1 MHVRVASR
9 ARARRL
15 SAVLLACSLCVA
27 CDRQAGTGDR
37 VSLSWDLEPVPPVA
51 GAAGLAR
58 LTLRDAQQQ
67 PVTGARLQ
75 LEGHMSHPGM
85 APVVSAVTERGNG
98 TYEAPI
104 AFTMAGDWILVV
116 TGDLPGIG
124 RITRQI
130 EVVGV
135 RPAS

>member
-1 MHVRVASR
+1 VGSWRG
-9 ARARRL
+9 ARRL
-15 SAVLLACSLCVA
+15 SAVLLACSLALA
-27 CDRQAGTGDR
+27 CDRQADR
-37 VSLSWDLEPVPPVA
+37 GPDVSVAWDLEPVPPVA
-51 GAAGLAR
+51 GMPGLAR
-58 LTLRDAQQQ
+58 LTLRDPAKQ
-67 PVTGARLQ
+67 PITGARLR

-85 APVVSAVTERGNG
+85 APVLSAMSERDPGS
-98 TYEAPI
+98 YEAPLE
-104 AFTMAGDWILVV
+104 FTMAGDWILVV

>member
-1 MHVRVASR
+1 MHLRVASR

-15 SAVLLACSLCVA
+15 SGALLACSLWIA
-27 CDRQAGTGDR
+27 CDRQPDTAPG
-37 VSLSWDLEPVPPVA
+37 VSLTWDLEPAPPVA
-51 GAAGLAR
+51 GVAGVAR
-58 LTLRDAQQQ
+58 LTLRDARGR
-67 PVTGARLQ
+67 PVTGARLR

-85 APVVSAVTERGNG
+85 SPVLSAVSERGSG
-98 TYEAPI
+98 TYEVPI
-104 AFTMAGDWILVV
+104 EFTMAGDWILVV

>member
-1 MHVRVASR
+1 MRLGPR

-15 SAVLLACSLCVA
+15 TVVLLACTLAFA
-27 CDRQAGTGDR
+27 CGEREADTAPGVT
-37 VSLSWDLEPVPPVA
+37 LAWDLEPVPPTA
-51 GAAGLAR
+51 GTHGIAR
-58 LTLRDAQQQ
+58 LTLRDARQQ
-67 PVTGARLQ
+67 PVTGARLR

-85 APVVSAVTERGNG
+85 APVVSTVAERGG
-98 TYEAPI
+98 GAYEAPVD
-104 AFTMAGDWILVV
+104 FTMAGDWILVV

>member
-1 MHVRVASR
+1 VASR

-15 SAVLLACSLCVA
+15 SAVFLACSLCIA
-27 CDRQAGTGDR
+27 CDGQADHADR
-37 VSLSWDLEPVPPVA
+37 VSLTWDLEPVPPIA
-51 GAAGLAR
+51 GAAGVAR
-58 LTLRDAQQQ
+58 FTLRDAEQQ